1 MTGFG
6 VMLEAEQV
14 PQFVSQHR
22 EQIYSACRRA
32 AGLEFGIVIRSGID
46 EPAEAGGVSVD
57 PDDMAFGDEE
67 FDIKLRWSIR

>member
-14 PQFVSQHR
+14 PQFVSQHG
-22 EQIYSACRRA
+22 EQIHSVRRCA
-32 AGLEFGIVIRSGID
+32 AWLEFGIVIRSGID
-46 EPAEAGGVSVD
+46 ESAKAGGVSVD